1 MSTISETRVL
11 LWQKNADA
19 QRRRL
24 AAGLVFE
31 KRPPSYRT
39 GFWKLFCRLTKLLFW
54 NVDTRCC
61 LV

>member
-39 GFWKLFCRLTKLLFW
+39 GF
-54 NVDTRCC
+54 
-61 LV
+61 